1 MKWEHYSYTY
11 RQRQLKRGW
20 YDCLLL
26 FCGALICLASA
37 YRQLNEILGG
47 MNDLALPKHAMFDVL
62 FAAALLAVCYGSGLL
77 RRTWMRILPI
87 VPMAVVFLRY
97 YLLHRLK
104 TEDGILYILRMY
116 VAEICKYYK
125 CVIIFPI
132 GLEEEA
138 PAALLFWMLLI
149 FLALFVLAGV
159 VQRMELV
166 AVLPLAMLIAG
177 IAVGKVP
184 GWESM
189 LLLFAGVIVL
199 RMYQMPATERLPVRA
214 AQLAGLL
221 CVCILT
227 GTLCSHLADGV
238 VAKHDV
244 MMKRQLAMEDAVLAL
259 PVWDLFIQN
268 GTVTNDAPRSAG
280 RDVLTIALSEEATE
294 NIYLRDFAADH
305 YENGRWST
313 STDAFVQAASTQ
325 GMTTQEAGEKI
336 WNLFR
341 TKGEAVLVPENGRA
355 AIGNAAFALPK
366 EYEYT
371 ITCRGFGRTAPLP
384 YLSNLPQ
391 QLTAESDAAVKK
403 PWTKRTYGGSLMMSG
418 NEINSLIDYLGY
430 YYASNSML
438 AYGGGMSDRKAEE
451 AWYEDFVSAQYTDA
465 SDIVSLD
472 AWDAWLESSGFM
484 GWLGF
489 SSESARLYMRSLQEE
504 NNVPMLNLFRLSF
517 ASIVQSVL
525 QWTGTYSKDLD
536 PLPAGAD
543 PVDYFLNES
552 WKGYCVHF
560 ASAATLVLQAMDI
573 PARYASGYVV
583 FPKDFKK
590 TEDGYTAT
598 VTDARAHAWVEVYL
612 EDMGWIPCEVTPGFA
627 AGDESGGASADA
639 DEKTDQKE
647 PSGPDTEQPDA
658 DRQEEEEQPSDEK
671 NDRKE
676 HEDNKVEMGNDAY
689 KGMLDTI
696 VFGRTMFWWIYVLI
710 GLFVFYFA
718 VCLLKDGIHRHNIK
732 MHRMI
737 QHEIGQNHGRTAI
750 LHMNRRIYRML
761 FFRTLFSGTRIR
773 DDQSYS
779 HALQQFC
786 ESHKITADL
795 ERYMILVKQAY
806 FSEDEMSI
814 SKAFEVYRVYK
825 RLMIERKGW

>member
-26 FCGALICLASA
+26 FCGTLICLASA

-47 MNDLALPKHAMFDVL
+47 MNDLVLPKYAMFAVL
-62 FAAALLAVCYGSGLL
+62 FAAAVSAVCYGSGLL
-77 RRTWMRILPI
+77 RRAWMRILPI

-104 TEDGILYILRMY
+104 IEDGILYVLRMY

-132 GLEEEA
+132 GVEKEA
-138 PAALLFWMLLI
+138 PAALLFWILLI
-149 FLALFVLAGV
+149 FLALFVLAGT
-159 VQRMELV
+159 VQRMELM

-199 RMYQMPATERLPVRA
+199 CMYQMHPMERLPVRA

-227 GTLCSHLADGV
+227 GALCSHLADGI
-238 VAKHDV
+238 VAKHDA
-244 MMKRQLAMEDAVLAL
+244 MMKRQLALEDAVLAL
-259 PVWDLFIQN
+259 PVWDLFTQN
-268 GTVTNDAPRSAG
+268 GTVTNDAPRG
-280 RDVLTIALSEEATE
+280 TGKEVLTIALSEEAAE
-294 NIYLRDFAADH
+294 NIYLKDFAADH

-313 STDAFVQAASTQ
+313 STDAFAQAASTQ

-336 WNLFR
+336 WNLSR

-366 EYEYT
+366 EYDYT
-371 ITCRGFGRTAPLP
+371 ITCRNFGRTAPLP
-384 YLSNLPQ
+384 YLSSIPQ
-391 QLTAESDAAVKK
+391 KLTAESDAVVKK
-403 PWTKRTYGGSLMMSG
+403 PWTKRTYGSSLMMSG
-418 NEINSLIDYLGY
+418 NEINSLTDYLGY
-430 YYASNSML
+430 YYASNMMVV
-438 AYGGGMSDRKAEE
+438 YGGGMSDRKAEE

-465 SDIVSLD
+465 SDVVSLD
-472 AWDAWLESSGFM
+472 AWETWLEGSGFM
-484 GWLGF
+484 NWLGF
-489 SSESARLYMRSLQEE
+489 SLDEARLYMRSLQEE
-504 NNVPMLNLFRLSF
+504 NNVPMLNLFRMSF

-525 QWTGTYSKDLD
+525 QGSGTYSKNLD

-543 PVDYFLNES
+543 PVDYFLNTS
-552 WKGYCVHF
+552 GKGYCVHF
-560 ASAATLVLQAMDI
+560 ASAATLVLQALDV

-590 TEDGYTAT
+590 TEGGYTAT

-612 EDMGWIPCEVTPGFA
+612 EDMGWIPFEVTPGFA
-627 AGDESGGASADA
+627 AGDETGGATADA

-647 PSGPDTEQPDA
+647 QSGSDTKQPDV
-658 DRQEEEEQPSDEK
+658 DGQEEEEQPSDEN
-671 NDRKE
+671 NDKKE

-696 VFGRTMFWWIYVLI
+696 VFGRTIFWWLYVVI
-710 GLFVFYFA
+710 GLFILYFA
-718 VCLLKDGIHRHNIK
+718 VCLLKDGIYRHNKK
-732 MHRMI
+732 MNLMI
-737 QHEIGQNHGRTAI
+737 QREIGLGHGRAAI

-761 FFRTLFSGTRIR
+761 FWKMLLRGTRIR

-779 HALQQFC
+779 LALQQFC
-786 ESHKITADL
+786 ESRKLSVDL
-795 ERYMILVKQAY
+795 ERYTVLVRQAY
-806 FSEDEMSI
+806 FSDDEMSV

-825 RLMIERKGW
+825 RLMLARKGW